1 LYPLC
6 SSLYFLS
13 WIPHRSFCISHR
25 SFATGATS
33 ASFESLCILPRS
45 LCNLQGSPRILLYL
59 LPISPYRSRITLD
72 PSGISVNLPVFP
84 SDLTAFCWI
93 SHESSCLCPG
103 FLYILPRS
111 LCNLHGSLQILL
123 SLLPISAYLYR
134 ISLDPSGIS
143 VDLPV
148 SPPDFTAFCC
158 ISHESPNIFNE
169 SPSIAPGFLYI
180 FLRSLCNLHGFPQIL
195 LSLLPISP
203 YRSRISLDPSGISVD
218 LPAFPNLF
226 KSPPNFPLSS
236 SDLPIS
242 SQDLLVSL
250 LHPLVFPIL
259 DLLHIL
265 LHFP

>member
-1 LYPLC
+1 MNLLAFSPDLHRYIFNKCPSIALGFLYIFPK
-6 SSLYFLS
+6 
-13 WIPHRSFCISHR
+13 
-25 SFATGATS
+25 
-33 ASFESLCILPRS
+33 S
-45 LCNLQGSPRILLYL
+45 LCNLHGPPGILLYL
-59 LPISPYRSRITLD
+59 LPISPYLSRICLD
-72 PSGISVNLPVFP
+72 S
-84 SDLTAFCWI
+84 
-93 SHESSCLCPG
+93 
-103 FLYILPRS
+103 
-111 LCNLHGSLQILL
+111 
-123 SLLPISAYLYR
+123 
-134 ISLDPSGIS
+134 SGIS